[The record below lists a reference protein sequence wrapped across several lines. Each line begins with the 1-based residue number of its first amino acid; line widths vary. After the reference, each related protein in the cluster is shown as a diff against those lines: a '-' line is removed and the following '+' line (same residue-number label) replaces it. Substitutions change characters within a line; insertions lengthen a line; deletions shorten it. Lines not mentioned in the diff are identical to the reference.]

1 MKRLLLI
8 LAAIC
13 ITSQASAGLLPKF
26 RFGVKAG
33 LDYQSNNFKSDLAN
47 IDIKSNSG
55 WFAGVQGDLSWGNIG
70 VRPEVIY
77 SHNAFNVDGVIL
89 NGKLKLDKIDVPV
102 LLQYKLLGIVALQAG
117 PTFCVMTN
125 TKGTTEGMQWDIKRP
140 TIGYAAGVEVEIWKI
155 GISAR
160 YNGSFKRSEVLGYS
174 TGTNRINTFQLGL
187 GFYF

>member
-26 RFGVKAG
+26 KFGVKAG
-33 LDYQSNNFKSDLAN
+33 LDFQTNDFKNDIKSL
-47 IDIKSNSG
+47 DIKSNSG
-55 WFAGVQGDLSWGNIG
+55 WFAGIQGDLSWGNLG
-70 VRPEVIY
+70 VRPEVLY
-77 SHNAFNVDGVIL
+77 SHNAFDINGAGIDG
-89 NGKLKLDKIDVPV
+89 KFKMDKVDVPI
-102 LLQYKLLGIVALQAG
+102 LLQYKLLGLISLQVG

-125 TKGTTEGMQWDIKRP
+125 TSGEIEGMKWDIKRP

-160 YNGSFKRSEVLGYS
+160 YNGSFKGSEVLGLEVDK
-174 TGTNRINTFQLGL
+174 NKVNTFQLGV